1 MQAPGFMQIHSV
13 GWDKYKSDLTQQH
26 ITALRNYDP
35 LAKSNDEAAISNML
49 NEPQTGT
56 IVCEALAM
64 MLKSNIN
71 TDDLKYV
78 LCLIDA
84 MLEGDRARVSLFRS
98 LASVNPFE
106 KLMDVLAWVKDATAV
121 RLATHSL
128 AVLIYPGL
136 GYKCE
141 PYIEK
146 TLLDLVEFVRDSLD
160 DKKLKA
166 NGNSK
171 DYVERMIDL
180 TSCLMVFLRETRCR
194 SAIRSF
200 NLHSHLSAFLDA
212 ASTVGNVQLLYQVG
226 FCLWLLSY
234 DEEIATAM
242 GETNVVPNILKVMR
256 TISKEKVIRVFLA
269 CLRNLIDKAEHN
281 QCMIDNGAQKQIA
294 VLRNRKWS
302 DEEVG
307 EDLDF
312 IYDSLAKSVTV
323 LSSLDM
329 YRKEVQ
335 LGKLEWTPVHTSDT
349 FWRDNVMK
357 MCPAGGSVA
366 DSNDLMALT
375 QLLHDKFVKWD
386 HNKEPLDSD
395 EALTVAV
402 ICHDLGEFARFHPQG
417 KRILQTDNA
426 AHATN
431 RSSKDILMS
440 IMSGPP
446 GGDEEIGKQALTCIH
461 KMMVTNWQFLENRS

>member
-1 MQAPGFMQIHSV
+1 MQVHSV
-13 GWDKYKSDLTQQH
+13 GWDKYKGDLTQQH
-26 ITALRNYDP
+26 INALRNYDP
-35 LAKSNDEAAISNML
+35 LAKRNDEAGISAML
-49 NEPQTGT
+49 NDPQTGT
-56 IVCEALAM
+56 IVCEALSM
-64 MLKSNIN
+64 MLNLKSNVN

-106 KLMDVLAWVKDATAV
+106 KLLAVLAWVKDAQAV

-128 AVLIYPGL
+128 AVMIYPGL

-141 PYIEK
+141 PHIEQP
-146 TLLDLVEFVRDSLD
+146 LLELVEFVRDSLD
-160 DKKLKA
+160 ADKLKA
-166 NGNSK
+166 NSNNK
-171 DYVERMIDL
+171 EYVDRMIDL
-180 TSCLMVFLRETRCR
+180 TSCLMVLLRETRCR
-194 SAIRSF
+194 TFVNSRF
-200 NLHSHLSAFLDA
+200 NLHNHLSAFLDA
-212 ASTVGNVQLLYQVG
+212 ASGVGNVQLLYQVG
-226 FCLWLLSY
+226 FNLWLLSY
-234 DEEIATAM
+234 DEGIAASM
-242 GETNVVPNILKVMR
+242 DQTNVVPNILKVMR
-256 TISKEKVIRVFLA
+256 SVSKEKVIRVFLA
-269 CLRNLIDKAEHN
+269 CLRNLVDKGEHN
-281 QCMIDNGAQKQIA
+281 QHLIDNGAQKQIA

-312 IYDSLAKSVTV
+312 IYDALAKSVTV

-335 LGKLEWTPVHTSDT
+335 CGKLEWTPVHTSDT
-349 FWRDNVMK
+349 FWRDNVIK

-386 HNKEPLDSD
+386 HNKETLDSE